1 MAKITREDVRYVAD
15 LAQLSLDP
23 ETEERLVREMGDIL
37 SYMDKLNE
45 LNTDGVEPM
54 MHVMEV
60 SNVFRDDDLGVS
72 LDRDTALMNAPK
84 TDGEYFVVPRILD
97 LE

>member
-1 MAKITREDVRYVAD
+1 MAKITREDVRYVAG
-15 LAQLSLDP
+15 LAQLSLDA
-23 ETEERLVREMGDIL
+23 ETEERLVREMGEIL

-72 LDRDTALMNAPK
+72 LDRDATFKNAPK
-84 TDGEYFVVPRILD
+84 SDGDFFIVPRILD
-97 LE
+97 QE

>member
-1 MAKITREDVRYVAD
+1 MAKITLEDVRYVAN

-60 SNVFRDDDLGVS
+60 SNVFRDDEVGVS

>member
-1 MAKITREDVRYVAD
+1 MAKITREDVQYVAG
-15 LAQLSLDP
+15 LAQLSLDA
-23 ETEERLVREMGDIL
+23 ETEERLVREMGNIL

-60 SNVFRDDDLGVS
+60 SNVFREDEVGVS
-72 LDRDTALMNAPK
+72 LDRDAVFKNAPK
-84 TDGEYFVVPRILD
+84 TDGEFFIVPRILD

>member
-1 MAKITREDVRYVAD
+1 MAKISREDVHYVAN
-15 LAQLSLDP
+15 LAQLSLDADA
-23 ETEERLVREMGDIL
+23 EDRLVREMGDIL

-60 SNVFRDDDLGVS
+60 SNVFRDDDLGTS
-72 LDRDTALMNAPK
+72 LDRDTAFKNAPK
-84 TDGEYFVVPRILD
+84 TDGEYFIVPRILD